1 MKQIMPNCASRLN
14 AEVTQSGTPKHKT
27 ASINAVFAR
36 FLSIFVNL
44 SISHPTSTIASPPRI
59 VSLVP
64 SLTELLFAMGLGP
77 WVVGRTGFCIHPAQG
92 VAAVPKVGGTKDVN
106 LDKIQRLGPT
116 HVLVNVDE
124 NELPTVEALRACV
137 PRVIVTHPCAPQDNL
152 ALIDQISTEFAPYFI
167 ANKAINSPANA
178 ANALKDQLQQRLQR
192 LQARLPQRHPEQ
204 VLYLIWK
211 DPWMTVAQDTYISRM
226 LALVGWQTWPAV
238 QGGAHGAARYPVV
251 GGAEPWLGQIE
262 RVLLS
267 SEPYRFSASHI
278 AAAQAL
284 CPGAQVQCVD
294 GELLSW
300 YGSRA
305 LAGLDYLE
313 ALAGGAPIIRQ

>member
-1 MKQIMPNCASRLN
+1 LKLPAAAPQ
-14 AEVTQSGTPKHKT
+14 THKT
-27 ASINAVFAR
+27 TSYRPCFAP
-36 FLSIFVNL
+36 FFSAFVNL
-44 SISHPTSTIASPPRI
+44 SIFHPASTATSPPRI

-106 LDKIQRLGPT
+106 LDKIQRLRPT
-116 HVLVNVDE
+116 HVLVNIDE
-124 NELPTVEALRACV
+124 NELPTVEALRAFV

-152 ALIDQISTEFAPYFI
+152 ALIDQISAEFAPYLI
-167 ANKAINSPANA
+167 ADNVANSPASA
-178 ANALKDQLQQRLQR
+178 ANALRDQLQQRLQR
-192 LQARLPQRHPEQ
+192 LQALQPQRPPER

-226 LALVGWQTWPAV
+226 LALVGWQTCPTV

-251 GGAEPWLGQIE
+251 SGAEPWLGPIE

-267 SEPYRFSASHI
+267 SEPYRFSDSHI
-278 AAAQAL
+278 AAARAL
-284 CPGAQVQCVD
+284 CPGAKVQCVD

-313 ALAGGAPIIRQ
+313 ALAGAVRAV

>member
-1 MKQIMPNCASRLN
+1 
-14 AEVTQSGTPKHKT
+14 
-27 ASINAVFAR
+27 
-36 FLSIFVNL
+36 L
-44 SISHPTSTIASPPRI
+44 SISHFTPIAASPPRI

-64 SLTELLFAMGLGP
+64 SLTELLFALGLGP

-124 NELPTVEALRACV
+124 NELPTVETLRAMA

-167 ANKAINSPANA
+167 ADNAANSPASA
-178 ANALKDQLQQRLQR
+178 AKTLKGQLQQRLQR
-192 LQARLPQRHPEQ
+192 LQASQPRRRPER

-226 LALVGWQTWPAV
+226 LALAGWQTWPAV
-238 QGGAHGAARYPVV
+238 QGGTHGAARYPVLSGV
-251 GGAEPWLGQIE
+251 EPWLAQID

-267 SEPYRFSASHI
+267 SEPYRFGDSHL

-313 ALAGGAPIIRQ
+313 ALAGGAPAM

>member
-1 MKQIMPNCASRLN
+1 
-14 AEVTQSGTPKHKT
+14 
-27 ASINAVFAR
+27 
-36 FLSIFVNL
+36 L
-44 SISHPTSTIASPPRI
+44 SISHFTPTGTRPPRI
-59 VSLVP
+59 ISLVP
-64 SLTELLFAMGLGP
+64 SLTELLFALGLGP

-124 NELPTVEALRACV
+124 NELPTVKTLRAMV
-137 PRVIVTHPCAPQDNL
+137 PRVIVTHPCAPQDHL
-152 ALIDQISTEFAPYFI
+152 ALIDQISTEFAPYLI
-167 ANKAINSPANA
+167 ANRALNSPADA
-178 ANALKDQLQQRLQR
+178 ANTLKDQLQQRLQR
-192 LQARLPQRHPEQ
+192 LQARQPRRHPER

-238 QGGAHGAARYPVV
+238 QGGTQGAARYPVV
-251 GGAEPWLGQIE
+251 LGAEPWLAQTE

-313 ALAGGAPIIRQ
+313 ALAGGVPAV